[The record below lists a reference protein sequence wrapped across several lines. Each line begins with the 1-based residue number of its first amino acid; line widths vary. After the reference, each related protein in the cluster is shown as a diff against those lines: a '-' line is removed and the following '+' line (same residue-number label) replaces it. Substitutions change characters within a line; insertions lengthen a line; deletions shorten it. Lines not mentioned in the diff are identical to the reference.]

1 MDVSGRGEGE
11 NPELGLVSGSS
22 SSSSSGG
29 SLKVTSSS
37 FSSPPLDVKL
47 KSRLFSVD
55 HKVEQNQ
62 SINQSIN
69 QSVNCSRGSVSG
81 KPWKLFGPQSHF

>member
-1 MDVSGRGEGE
+1 MDVCGRGEGV

-29 SLKVTSSS
+29 SLKDTSSS

-47 KSRLFSVD
+47 RSRLFSVND
-55 HKVEQNQ
+55 KVEQNQ
-62 SINQSIN
+62 SINR
-69 QSVNCSRGSVSG
+69 SRGPGSR
-81 KPWKLFGPQSHF
+81 KP

>member
-1 MDVSGRGEGE
+1 MDVSGRGKGE

-47 KSRLFSVD
+47 RSRLFSVD

-62 SINQSIN
+62 SINQSF
-69 QSVNCSRGSVSG
+69 QGPRFSKALETFWVG
-81 KPWKLFGPQSHF
+81 KATFR

>member
-29 SLKVTSSS
+29 SLKVISSSS

-47 KSRLFSVD
+47 RSRLFSVD
-55 HKVEQNQ
+55 HK
-62 SINQSIN
+62 IILN
-69 QSVNCSRGSVSG
+69 QSVN
-81 KPWKLFGPQSHF
+81 QSFLARSLGY